1 MVHGGPLS
9 PQPGLGSL
17 PAAWLGVLPPP
28 HSPGSF
34 PSQGCG
40 LATSSFVSCQSDLVT
55 SSQSLRGS
63 FSQPQNI
70 CVTSS
75 LQDWKVRGAEAPSV
89 LFVAALVP
97 RLLPHTQASPG
108 QGWRGWREGGRPTD
122 TVSSPQPVPFTGRIE
137 GGLQDGHK
145 VTVLGHVPSK
155 GEKRYWELSL
165 SASPLSEQGAVSSG
179 WSSQHPS
186 SCPHSV

>member
-75 LQDWKVRGAEAPSV
+75 LQGWKVRGAEAPSV

-108 QGWRGWREGGRPTD
+108 QGWRGWREGGRLADRCLLSTAYSLHGEDRRGSPGWTQGHRHGACSFHRRNQVRGIV
-122 TVSSPQPVPFTGRIE
+122 VS
-137 GGLQDGHK
+137 
-145 VTVLGHVPSK
+145 
-155 GEKRYWELSL
+155 LSL
-165 SASPLSEQGAVSSG
+165 SPE
-179 WSSQHPS
+179 
-186 SCPHSV
+186 

>member
-1 MVHGGPLS
+1 MVHSGPLS

-75 LQDWKVRGAEAPSV
+75 LRAGRSV
-89 LFVAALVP
+89 ELRLLLSCSWLQWVP

-108 QGWRGWREGGRPTD
+108 QGWRGWREGGRLADRCLLSTAYSLHGEDRRGSPGWTQGHRHGACSFHRRNQVRGIV
-122 TVSSPQPVPFTGRIE
+122 VS
-137 GGLQDGHK
+137 
-145 VTVLGHVPSK
+145 
-155 GEKRYWELSL
+155 LSL
-165 SASPLSEQGAVSSG
+165 SPE
-179 WSSQHPS
+179 
-186 SCPHSV
+186 

>member
-17 PAAWLGVLPPP
+17 PAAWLGVQPRPSLPWFLPISGL
-28 HSPGSF
+28 HTRHFF
-34 PSQGCG
+34 PC
-40 LATSSFVSCQSDLVT
+40 SCQSDLVT

-75 LQDWKVRGAEAPSV
+75 LQGWKVGGAEAPSV

-122 TVSSPQPVPFTGRIE
+122 TVSSPQPVPFTGRIV

-155 GEKRYWELSL
+155 GEKRYWE
-165 SASPLSEQGAVSSG
+165 
-179 WSSQHPS
+179 
-186 SCPHSV
+186 